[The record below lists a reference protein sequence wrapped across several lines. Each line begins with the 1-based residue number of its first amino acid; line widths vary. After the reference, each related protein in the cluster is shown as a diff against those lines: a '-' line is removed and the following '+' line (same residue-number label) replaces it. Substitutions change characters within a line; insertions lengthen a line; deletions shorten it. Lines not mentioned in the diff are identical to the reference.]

1 MCAMRDLRE
10 RALSGVGSL
19 SRAGAV
25 AMAAGLAWVGG
36 AMAQPGGAP
45 ITFWT
50 TPTSGSW
57 FDFTRWDQGVP
68 SGSLTAHIS
77 GTGPYGV
84 EVVNNFAQCFHLS
97 IGSPTASLSILASG
111 ANTTVGVNGTQIENA
126 GTIFV
131 GGPSNT
137 RDALLGQFNNCTIS
151 GSGQIVMDAGTG
163 QAKVGGVWAPYF
175 TVHSAGHTIRGN
187 GELNGPFQNDGLIHA
202 NDSGKEFRFTAFG
215 KSNNGTIRASGG
227 GVLRIALA
235 NGQTFTQS
243 ASGEIVIESG
253 SRLSLQSVGDNL
265 IGGSIRTEGTGFVQV
280 ESQGIPLNGV
290 AFEGEMRFVG
300 NSGVHIGNAGITNNG
315 LINLGAQGFFAS
327 TVGGSATVLG
337 NGRLQLEGGQL
348 GRFLDG
354 FSYTIVNGAD
364 HTIGGIGNLQ
374 AAIINHGT
382 ISADRNGL
390 TTGPSEL
397 IFQQAP
403 KTNHGLIE
411 ATGTGV
417 ARFSSVALTQ
427 SGTGVLHAGGGS
439 AVALDN
445 STITGGTLSSGGTGL
460 IVSEGT
466 ANTLAD
472 LALAADAKVLVPCS
486 GTTTLV
492 GSITNDGTIT
502 IDNSGCG
509 PSFATLRTTT
519 GATVGGEGEIYLK
532 RHPTNASATLQG
544 GATSGAAFVLS
555 GNQRLAGAGRVSGF
569 VTISGI
575 IDPDS
580 PPGVGSP
587 AGSEAGEI
595 EILAGSVLT
604 MSGATR
610 TRIDILGASTFDR
623 ISGAGSVVLD
633 GTLEVDLTAYTP
645 ANLQTFDLVLGPS
658 VSGAFDAVVF
668 DSPYQAGGRVEVSA
682 NRARLIICSGD
693 VTGDGLVDILDFL
706 DFMQAFGECQGQ
718 PAPCGSTLNADFNG
732 DTIVDIVDFLEFIDV
747 FSYGC

>member
-1 MCAMRDLRE
+1 MRDLRE

-25 AMAAGLAWVGG
+25 AMAAGLAWAGG

-57 FDFTRWDQGVP
+57 FDFARWSTGVP
-68 SGSLTAHIS
+68 SSTTTAHMS
-77 GTGPYGV
+77 GVGAYLV
-84 EVVNNFAQCFHLS
+84 EVVSADAHCHHLS
-97 IGSPTASLSILASG
+97 IGNAGTTLGVRAVG
-111 ANTTVGVNGTQIENA
+111 ANGFVTVYGTQIENA
-126 GTIFV
+126 GTISI

-137 RDALLGQFNNCTIS
+137 ASALLRIATNCTVN
-151 GSGQIVMDAGTG
+151 GPGEIVMDGAAGVAEING
-163 QAKVGGVWAPYF
+163 LFGAPYLL
-175 TVHSAGHTIRGN
+175 VQNAGHMIRGS
-187 GELNGPFQNDGLIHA
+187 GRITSPFQNEGLVHA
-202 NDSGKEFRFTAFG
+202 DMPGRELALASWGKT
-215 KSNNGTIRASGG
+215 NNGQMRASGG
-227 GVLRIALA
+227 GALRIAI
-235 NGQTFTQS
+235 NTGSFTQGP
-243 ASGEIVIESG
+243 SGEIVVEDG
-253 SRLSLQSVGDNL
+253 SRLSLQGAGDGL
-265 IGGSIRTEGTGFVQV
+265 IGGSIRTEGTGFVQI
-280 ESQGIPLNGV
+280 ESQGVPLNGV
-290 AFEGEMRFVG
+290 AFEGEMRFVS
-300 NSGVHIGNAGITNNG
+300 NNGVHIGNAGITNNG

-327 TVGGSATVLG
+327 TAGGSATVLG

-364 HTIGGIGNLQ
+364 HAIGGIGNLQ

-397 IFQQAP
+397 VFQQAP

-417 ARFSSVALTQ
+417 ALFSSVALTQ

-439 AVALDN
+439 AVALNN
-445 STITGGTLSSGGTGL
+445 STITGGTLTTGGTGV

-466 ANTLAD
+466 ANTLAN
-472 LALAADAKVLVPCS
+472 LALAADARVLVPCS

-532 RHPTNASATLQG
+532 RNPTNASATLQG

-555 GNQRLAGAGRVSGF
+555 GNQRLTGAGRVSGF

-587 AGSEAGEI
+587 AGSEAGTLEV
-595 EILAGSVLT
+595 LAGSVLT

-633 GTLEVDLTAYTP
+633 GTLRVDLTAYTP

-668 DSPYQAGGRVEVSA
+668 DSPYQVGGRVEVSA

-706 DFMQAFGECQGQ
+706 DFMQAFGECQGR